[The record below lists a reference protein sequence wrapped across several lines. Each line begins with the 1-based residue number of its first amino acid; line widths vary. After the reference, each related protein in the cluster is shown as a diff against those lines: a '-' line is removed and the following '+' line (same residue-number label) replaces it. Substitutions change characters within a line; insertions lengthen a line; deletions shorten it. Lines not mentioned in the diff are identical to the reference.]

1 MRVEQRIGRLDRIGQ
16 RYETVRIHN
25 FYYDGTVEAKV
36 YKKLRDRINA
46 FQTIVGNLQPILA
59 RVPTFIERAVMSA
72 DPEEE
77 GVMLSEF
84 ETVLDAPPLRP
95 ALDEMVQI
103 DVESDLK
110 EISKPLPLTPII
122 SETIQYLFINSKHF
136 KKLHI
141 KFYPVSEGIFQ
152 LVDKSDNYRVTFSPQ
167 VYEENPSLHFLN
179 FGNPLFENLLNRLV
193 RKTALRQS
201 DPEEKSPKLSPVSAP
216 LPEVGK

>member
-1 MRVEQRIGRLDRIGQ
+1 MPWNPMRVEQRIGRLDRIGQ

-84 ETVLDAPPLRP
+84 ETVLETPPLRP
-95 ALDEMVQI
+95 ALDEMVEI

-110 EISKPLPLTPII
+110 EISKPLPLSPII
-122 SETIQYLFINSKHF
+122 PENIQDLFINSQIF
-136 KKLHI
+136 KQLGIEFH
-141 KFYPVSEGIFQ
+141 PVSEGIFQ
-152 LVDKSDNYRVTFSPQ
+152 LRYQSQSYLVTFSPQ
-167 VYEENPSLHFLN
+167 RYEENPSLYFLT
-179 FGNPLFENLLNRLV
+179 FGNPLFKNLLDQIV
-193 RKTALRQS
+193 RYMTSRVEL
-201 DPEEKSPKLSPVSAP
+201 
-216 LPEVGK
+216 G